1 MEGKRRAVKDTKAR
15 TTARTSAR
23 SLRVLVVEDHLDTRN
38 GLELFLGMLGYELRF
53 AVDVA
58 SALAAASEEE
68 FDVLLS
74 DIGLPD
80 GNGWEL
86 LRELDKRGRRPAVA
100 IAMSGFNTD
109 RDLACSRDAGFA
121 MHLVKPFQPEKLEA
135 ALEQAGKQ

>member
-1 MEGKRRAVKDTKAR
+1 M
-15 TTARTSAR
+15 
-23 SLRVLVVEDHLDTRN
+23 VEDHQDTRN
-38 GLELFLGMLGYELRF
+38 GLELFLEMLGYELRF
-53 AVDVA
+53 AVNVA
-58 SALAAASEEE
+58 TALDAANEE

-100 IAMSGFNTD
+100 IAMSGFSTD
-109 RDLACSRDAGFA
+109 QDLACSRDAGFS

-135 ALEQAGKQ
+135 ALKQAGKQ